1 VVPGHF
7 VGASDYSPQSVGFTV
22 DYIRTFEAQAR
33 AANDSAALVEAM
45 KRRYPGLGDESAL
58 ALSAKVAKGEMQWPL
73 Q

>member
-1 VVPGHF
+1 
-7 VGASDYSPQSVGFTV
+7 
-22 DYIRTFEAQAR
+22 
-33 AANDSAALVEAM
+33 M